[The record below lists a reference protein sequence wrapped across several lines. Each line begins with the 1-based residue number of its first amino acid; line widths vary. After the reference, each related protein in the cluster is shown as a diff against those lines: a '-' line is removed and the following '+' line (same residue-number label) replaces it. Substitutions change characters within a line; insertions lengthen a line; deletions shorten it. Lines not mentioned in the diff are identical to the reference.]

1 MPQGK
6 DTVTTEQK
14 KPSARSSSV
23 SKAPPGRPALL
34 LVDDD
39 RHVYRT
45 VDREL
50 GRRGWSI
57 HYAPDGLRALQIL
70 PEIMPLYGVLADLWM
85 VGLSGC
91 QLLTAVRDAH
101 LRAGHSAPR
110 LVLLTGEATDEQRR
124 CCEEIGALVFIKGES
139 RFSELSRALG

>member
-1 MPQGK
+1 M
-6 DTVTTEQK
+6 
-14 KPSARSSSV
+14 
-23 SKAPPGRPALL
+23 SKAPPGKALL

-39 RHVYRT
+39 WRLYRT

-50 GRRGWSI
+50 GRRGWAI

-85 VGLSGC
+85 PGLHGC
-91 QLLTAVRDAH
+91 ELLKVIRDTQRAVH
-101 LRAGHSAPR
+101 PTLPIR